1 MLPQTGQ
8 ARLQQRYLL
17 PAHLFLYVCVKFIRI
32 FKYLGNIVLE
42 GFYSLVVSVLA
53 LLLIS
58 LKTSPTTCITVIG
71 LAP

>member
-1 MLPQTGQ
+1 MLPRTGQ
-8 ARLQQRYLL
+8 ARLGQRYLL
-17 PAHLFLYVCVKFIRI
+17 PAHVCLYMRVKFIRI
-32 FKYLGNIVLE
+32 CEYLGNIILE
-42 GFYSLVVSVLA
+42 GFCSVLVSVLG